1 MTRHLPSLGR
11 PAAAPTLRLV
21 VLLGVALGAGPGCQ
35 RKAAEAPPG
44 SPPVIPVSHPVE
56 RDVTDFADYTGRTD
70 AIDSVSV
77 RARVTGYIVKLHFEE
92 GAEVKEQDLLC
103 EIDPRPYQALVDQ
116 ARSQVGLYEAQA
128 ELAKRTYD
136 RDLTLAASAAASQQ
150 QLDQDK
156 AAIDEAKARIKVAQ
170 ASLETA
176 ELNLKFT
183 QVRAPVGGRISRYYY
198 TVGNL
203 VSQDQTLL
211 TTIVSTNPMYVYF
224 DVEERTFQRLIKA
237 ADHSKAGSG
246 WPDGSMATAAGGG
259 PAAALVGILSSPPV
273 LMAIEGEQGFPRR
286 GRLNFINNQ
295 VNPSTGTVA
304 VRGIFPNTRQKGGLW
319 SLIPGMFVRVRLP
332 LGEPH
337 KASLVIDR
345 AIGSD
350 QGLKFV
356 YVVDAEN
363 KVQYRRVVTGP
374 LQDDGLR
381 VIEPYKPARDRE
393 PETGVKPDEW
403 VVVGA
408 LQQLRPR
415 TEVKPEQIAMPSLL
429 SDAAPTRRRPQP
441 PAPGENKR

>member
-1 MTRHLPSLGR
+1 MRPRILPLLHLG
-11 PAAAPTLRLV
+11 T
-21 VLLGVALGAGPGCQ
+21 LLGVALAAGAGCQ
-35 RKAAEAPPG
+35 RKVADAPPG
-44 SPPVIPVSHPVE
+44 SPPVIPVSHPIE

-70 AIDSVSV
+70 ALQSVSV
-77 RARVTGYIVKLHFEE
+77 RARVTGYLVKTYFEE
-92 GAEVKEQDLLC
+92 GAEVREGELLF

-116 ARSQVGLYEAQA
+116 ARSQVVLYRAQA
-128 ELAKRTYD
+128 ELARKTYD
-136 RDLTLAASAAASQQ
+136 RDAELVRKGSGSQQ

-156 AAIDEAKARIKVAQ
+156 AAIDEADARIKVAQ
-170 ASLETA
+170 ASLDTA
-176 ELNLKFT
+176 ELNLGFT
-183 QVRAPVGGRISRYYY
+183 KVRASIDGRISRYYY
-198 TVGNL
+198 TAGNL
-203 VSQDQTLL
+203 ISQDQTLL
-211 TTIVSTNPMYVYF
+211 TTIVSTTPMYVYF
-224 DVEERTFQRLIKA
+224 DVEERTFQRLVRVADRMKA
-237 ADHSKAGSG
+237 ATAIR
-246 WPDGSMATAAGGG
+246 WPDGPAAVAAAGG
-259 PAAALVGILSSPPV
+259 LSTTTFIPPGPPV

-286 GRLNFINNQ
+286 GQLNFINNQ

-304 VRGIFPNTRQKGGLW
+304 VRGVFPNTRQKSGLW

-356 YVVDAEN
+356 YVVDGEN

-381 VIEPYKPARDRE
+381 VIEPYKPAGKGE

-415 TEVKPEQIAMPSLL
+415 TEIKPEQIPMPSLL
-429 SDAAPTRRRPQP
+429 SEPGPTRRKPQP
-441 PAPGENKR
+441 PAPGEGQGKGKG